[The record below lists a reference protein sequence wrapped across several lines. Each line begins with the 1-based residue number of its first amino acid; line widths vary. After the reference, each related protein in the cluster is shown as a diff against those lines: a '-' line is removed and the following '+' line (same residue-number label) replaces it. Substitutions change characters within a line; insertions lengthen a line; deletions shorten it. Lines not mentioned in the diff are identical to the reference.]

1 MTPSSSCPAM
11 SGDIPALLQSILREL
26 KKISTRLE
34 SLELIAR
41 EQEEQRWRDE
51 RDDIPPPPS
60 MIPKRY
66 PEDVEVFKE
75 GWLSL

>member
-11 SGDIPALLQSILREL
+11 SGDIPALLLSILREL

-41 EQEEQRWRDE
+41 EQEGQLWRGE
-51 RDDIPPPPS
+51 RDDVPPPPS
-60 MIPKRY
+60 MIAERHREKI
-66 PEDVEVFKE
+66 E
-75 GWLSL
+75 GYEEGLIL